1 MKKIIASF
9 VTFTFLL
16 LGNAHA
22 VGFKVGG
29 SITAGVFEVDG
40 ATEKNE
46 DATIDAASEGENA
59 EGLFGIGSIFTE
71 VALSDNIAIGI
82 DYVPHKLETNQVTNE
97 KEVLAGD
104 GKTLGTNVTNT
115 AEVHIE
121 EIVTAYAALYLNENM
136 YAKAGLIQADV
147 LTKETLG
154 TGGAYPNTDMDG
166 YTVGIGYDKSLDNGM
181 FFRVEANYTEFNDV
195 KVTNSVDSTKSISV
209 DGVKGYG
216 AKLSIGKSF

>member
-9 VTFTFLL
+9 VTFTFIL

-40 ATEKNE
+40 ATERNE
-46 DATIDAASEGENA
+46 DATINSASEGDEA

-71 VALSDNIAIGI
+71 VSFTDNISIGL
-82 DYVPHKLETNQVTNE
+82 DYVPHTLESNQVSNE
-97 KEVLAGD
+97 KEVLAGS
-104 GKTLGTNVTNT
+104 GKTVGTNVTNI

-121 EIVTAYAALYLNENM
+121 EIVTAYASLYLNENV
-136 YAKAGLIQADV
+136 YAKAGIIQADV
-147 LTKETLG
+147 ITVETLG

-166 YTVGIGYDKSLDNGM
+166 IVVGIGYDKSLDNGL
-181 FFRVEANYTEFNDV
+181 FFRLEANYTEFDSV
-195 KVTNSVDSTKSISV
+195 KVTNSVDSTKSITV
-209 DGVKGYG
+209 DGVEGYG
-216 AKLSIGKSF
+216 AKLSIGKTF